1 MDRRTV
7 TLVMIGAAVGAGLL
21 VAQARGRLPTVSLPE
36 RAVAQSWSPY
46 AYWMHQS
53 PGAYIHHFP
62 SEVGTNCLPLVY
74 QTEDIGQA
82 LDHVEVSGAGCA
94 Q

>member
-7 TLVMIGAAVGAGLL
+7 TLIMLGAGVGAGLL
-21 VAQARGRLPTVSLPE
+21 VLNARGRLPTLALPE

-53 PGAYIHHFP
+53 PAGYIHHFP
-62 SEVGTNCLPLVY
+62 DEVGANCLPLVY
-74 QTEDIGQA
+74 QTEDVGQA
-82 LDHVEVSGAGCA
+82 LDHVEVTCAGSA